1 MAIKGLIFDFDGL
14 ILDTETP
21 AFLAWRAVFA
31 AHACDL
37 PLAVW
42 ADSIGRS
49 PNHFDPCGY
58 LERHLCHPVDCKALR
73 RDQAREEAELIEAQS
88 ILPGVKDYLTSARRL
103 KLKVGLASSSDRAWI
118 SRHLSRLGLEERF
131 AVVRTADD
139 VRRTKPEPELYL
151 SALAA
156 LGLEARE
163 AIALEDSGHGVQAAK
178 SAGLFCVAVPNP
190 LTRELGIGPADLLI
204 DSLADVPL
212 ERVLE
217 IAEAR
222 DGGGEGAIPSTSTR
236 FC

>member
-1 MAIKGLIFDFDGL
+1 MTIRGLIFDFDGL

-21 AFLAWRAVFA
+21 AFLAWQAVFA

-58 LERHLCHPVDCKALR
+58 LRERLRHPVDCEAVR
-73 RDQAREEAELIEAQS
+73 RDQAKEEAKLIEAQV
-88 ILPGVKDYLTSARRL
+88 ILPGVEGYLASARRL
-103 KLKVGLASSSDRAWI
+103 RLKLGLASSSDRAWVN
-118 SRHLSRLGLEERF
+118 RHLARLGLREQF
-131 AVVRTADD
+131 AVIRTADD
-139 VRRTKPEPELYL
+139 VERTKPEPDLYL

-156 LGLEARE
+156 LGLEPRE

-178 SAGLFCVAVPNP
+178 RAGLFCVAVPNP

-222 DGGGEGAIPSTSTR
+222 NVAAEGAAPPTP
-236 FC
+236 